1 MSNIDTEL
9 IPYVCDLLTNTE
21 LYSENEIENACSA
34 LLVLEQRIREAN
46 YDEVLDDF
54 VSSEEFEEFFVDKLE
69 AQGKG
74 WKVDKVR
81 QMIKSEEEENDI
93 R

>member
-1 MSNIDTEL
+1 MSADEEGL
-9 IPYVCDLLTNTE
+9 IPYLCELLTNSE
-21 LYSENEIENACSA
+21 EYSYDAFEEASFA

-46 YDEVLDDF
+46 YDEVLDDGIT
-54 VSSEEFEEFFVDKLE
+54 SEEFEQFFVNKLE
-69 AQGKG
+69 AQGRH

>member
-1 MSNIDTEL
+1 MSNDEEGL
-9 IPYVCDLLTNTE
+9 IPYVNQLLTNPDA
-21 LYSENEIENACSA
+21 YSENELENACSA
-34 LLVLEQRIREAN
+34 LLVLEQRIRETN

-54 VSSEEFEEFFVDKLE
+54 VTIEEFEEFFVTKLE

-81 QMIKSEEEENDI
+81 NIIKKEEEENDI

>member
-1 MSNIDTEL
+1 M
-9 IPYVCDLLTNTE
+9 
-21 LYSENEIENACSA
+21 
-34 LLVLEQRIREAN
+34 
-46 YDEVLDDF
+46 LDDF

>member
-1 MSNIDTEL
+1 MSNIDTDL
-9 IPYVCDLLTNTE
+9 IPYVCELLTNPD
-21 LYSENEIENACSA
+21 LYSYDELEEASFA
-34 LLVLEQRIREAN
+34 LLILENRIRKLN

-54 VSSEEFEEFFVDKLE
+54 VTIEEFEEFFVTKLE

-81 QMIKSEEEENDI
+81 QMIKSEEKENDI

>member
-1 MSNIDTEL
+1 MSADTEL
-9 IPYVCDLLTNTE
+9 LPYICELLTNPE
-21 LYSENEIENACSA
+21 LYDENEMENACSA
-34 LLVLEQRIREAN
+34 LLVLKNRIREAN

-54 VSSEEFEEFFVDKLE
+54 VTIEEFEKFFVEKLE
-69 AQGKG
+69 QQGRH
-74 WKVDKVR
+74 WKIEKVR

>member
-9 IPYVCDLLTNTE
+9 IPYICELLTNSE
-21 LYSENEIENACSA
+21 EYSNNEMENACSA
-34 LLVLEQRIREAN
+34 LLVLEKRIREAY

-81 QMIKSEEEENDI
+81 NIIKKEEEENDI

>member
-9 IPYVCDLLTNTE
+9 LPYICELLTNPDA
-21 LYSENEIENACSA
+21 YSYDEFEEASFA
-34 LLVLEQRIREAN
+34 LLVLEQRIRKAN

-54 VSSEEFEEFFVDKLE
+54 VTIEEFEEFFVTKLE
-69 AQGKG
+69 QQGRY
-74 WKVDKVR
+74 WKIEKVR
-81 QMIKSEEEENDI
+81 NIIKKEEEENDI

>member
-1 MSNIDTEL
+1 MSADEEGL
-9 IPYVCDLLTNTE
+9 IPYLCELLTNSE
-21 LYSENEIENACSA
+21 EYSYDEFEEASFA
-34 LLVLEQRIREAN
+34 LLVLERRIREAN

-54 VSSEEFEEFFVDKLE
+54 VTIEEFEKFFVEKLE
-69 AQGKG
+69 QQGRH
-74 WKVDKVR
+74 WKIEKVR